1 MEISSQMI
9 SPIEYKDNPLRCPS
23 DRPFACLLSLVIAS
37 VEAFP
42 VEGDDQEI
50 EDLASGFSP
59 DSETLAITGIP
70 KKWSLSKSSGSL
82 YNLLKKVLL

>member
-1 MEISSQMI
+1 MI
-9 SPIEYKDNPLRCPS
+9 SPIEYKDNPLRCPR

-59 DSETLAITGIP
+59 GLRDTSHYWYSKNGVYRSRLAVYTI
-70 KKWSLSKSSGSL
+70 
-82 YNLLKKVLL
+82 Y